1 MYVVI
6 GLIVFVDLI
15 IVVGIGVF
23 IVNILIIDCLIQ
35 LKFEDVKVIIDVDDV
50 IILDNDEKELLDCV
64 EGKILLFYLSGLM
77 IFGVFKVIFCQY
89 IFLNNYKVLIVDL
102 SEVFYM
108 GVIFVLVIENVI
120 QEIIDMGCDVFLVG
134 VIGSVK

>member
-1 MYVVI
+1 MVVLVGIVFQVGIKIIDWGFFKCVYCIFWKLVIIMYVVI

-23 IVNILIIDCLIQ
+23 IVNVLIIDCLIQ

-64 EGKILLFYLSGLM
+64 EG
-77 IFGVFKVIFCQY
+77 
-89 IFLNNYKVLIVDL
+89 
-102 SEVFYM
+102 
-108 GVIFVLVIENVI
+108 
-120 QEIIDMGCDVFLVG
+120 
-134 VIGSVK
+134 